1 MTGRLW
7 YFTTRIFF
15 YRLFTIVAKFS
26 TFFSCADVLGSIHI
40 LLGQSPL
47 QLNQWPA
54 GMRGRRFYL
63 NFIYSLIILR
73 PLNGISP
80 PPHALVHSPP
90 SPKTSGTLSSFVSS
104 PTAMPP
110 ATQIFPSVGGIPS
123 LNKGLLDERATILS
137 HSVTSSRNI
146 LWGFL
151 YSGLILEDPRGGGY
165 CYSYM

>member
-15 YRLFTIVAKFS
+15 YRLLTIVAKFS
-26 TFFSCADVLGSIHI
+26 TFFSCRCIRRYSYSSWAIAFAAESMACGHEREAVLS
-40 LLGQSPL
+40 
-47 QLNQWPA
+47 QL
-54 GMRGRRFYL
+54 YL
-63 NFIYSLIILR
+63 FSDYTETIKWHLPS
-73 PLNGISP
+73 
-80 PPHALVHSPP
+80 PHALAHSPP
-90 SPKTSGTLSSFVSS
+90 SPKTSGTLSSFVNS

-110 ATQIFPSVGGIPS
+110 ATQIFPSAGGIPS

-137 HSVTSSRNI
+137 HSVTRSRNI

-165 CYSYM
+165 CYSRM